1 MIKKIV
7 NFFGDPAYRRQRR
20 WLFSVALILT
30 VAADFLVTREH
41 GEFFWETLPGW
52 GAFYG
57 FISCVLII
65 VVSKFLGHQCRLMR
79 GEDYYD

>member
-7 NFFGDPAYRRQRR
+7 NFFGEPAYRRTR
-20 WLFSVALILT
+20 WRLFSIALILT

-57 FISCVLII
+57 FLSCVLII

-79 GEDYYD
+79 REDHYD